1 LARQPE
7 ERVVIAAH
15 QTMMGPQG
23 GIDPYAGINAF
34 EFYGAS
40 SFTAAVFIKSL
51 RSGVSSTTIDWGDG
65 ATTTAT
71 TGKYQ
76 HNYASGPHVCTVPD
90 DVYEFNDSNQTPY
103 MANLRQILNCV
114 SQTLI
119 RSSFRCRSSGILT
132 GAQRLSVPVLP
143 AWAIDSVTGQITIEL
158 FNFSSFSGNVGD
170 WTFPVCKQLSTITIH
185 GKTCAQ
191 MLAMSQFP
199 YITNCMQPTS
209 ADYINTQIVCDDGV
223 IQYDLDTY
231 GRTDKPTASK
241 YKVTYT

>member
-1 LARQPE
+1 M
-7 ERVVIAAH
+7 IAAH

-40 SFTAAVFIKSL
+40 SFSASIFILSL

-65 ATTTAT
+65 ATTRAT
-71 TGKYQ
+71 TGTFQ
-76 HNYASGPHVCTVPD
+76 HNYAAGSFVATLPD
-90 DVYEFNDSNQTPY
+90 DVDTFKSSNDYTDY
-103 MANLRQILNCV
+103 MKNLRQIHNCV
-114 SQTLI
+114 SRTLE
-119 RSSFRCRSSGILT
+119 RSAFRCRSTGILT
-132 GAQRLSVPVLP
+132 GNQRLSVPILP
-143 AWAIDSVTGQITIEL
+143 AWVIDNATAPITVEL
-158 FNFSSFSGNVGD
+158 FDFNSFSGNNAD
-170 WTFPVCKQLSTITIH
+170 WIFPVCKQLSTITIH